1 MESNRGPRPDYD
13 PRDALAD
20 VAASRDSVADRL
32 TTPWWYHP
40 ALGAILAAI
49 VLVAALDL
57 NTIVRLVVSLACAVG
72 IGLLVAAYQR
82 ATGLW
87 VDIRNLGPVS
97 VRWWLAYVVLI
108 VVVVGTALVPSFTDV
123 SLSARVAVL
132 LTVVVFL
139 GTVVLGRKM
148 DVALRAEIRSGAATA
163 PGPRR

>member
-1 MESNRGPRPDYD
+1 MESNSGPRPDYD

-72 IGLLVAAYQR
+72 LGLLVTAYQR

-123 SLSARVAVL
+123 SLSVRVAVM

-148 DVALRAEIRSGAATA
+148 DEAMRAEIRSGAATA
-163 PGPRR
+163 PRRRR

>member
-1 MESNRGPRPDYD
+1 MESNSGPRPDYD

-72 IGLLVAAYQR
+72 LGLLVTAYQR

-123 SLSARVAVL
+123 SLSVRVAVM

-139 GTVVLGRKM
+139 GIVVLGRKM
-148 DVALRAEIRSGAATA
+148 DEAMRAEIRSDAATA
-163 PGPRR
+163 PRRRR

>member
-1 MESNRGPRPDYD
+1 MESDSDPRPDYG

-20 VAASRDSVADRL
+20 VAASRAFVADRL
-32 TTPWWYHP
+32 ITPWWYHP

-97 VRWWLAYVVLI
+97 VRWWLAYVVL
-108 VVVVGTALVPSFTDV
+108 VAVVVGTALVPSFTGII
-123 SLSARVAVL
+123 LPAWVAVL